1 VVLTNG
7 GEPILFETAGSDMH
21 CARIDLPWMEDR
33 IRPAITW
40 QWAEGA
46 VPHMAGRMIDSVVE
60 VLKEAGVEKEKIGID
75 NLDLPSLQAFQERK
89 INIVN
94 GWPALSKART
104 IKTRDEI
111 ELLKQASSIGDAAIR
126 DVSQIRKLVD
136 TVYATFGQIDILL
149 NNAAWTA
156 TIEALEA
163 TEEQWDQ
170 TLDTSLKAV
179 FFDSQAVAKIMIQ
192 QGHGKIVN
200 IGSTLGRTAFARRSV
215 YGAAKAGVHQLTRVL
230 ALEWAAK
237 GINVNAVAPC
247 ITETP
252 TRRELFERPGYKEWA
267 TGQMLP
273 IGRWAQPEDLIGAT
287 LFLCS
292 SLSDMVVGHVL
303 MVDGGWTIH

>member
-1 VVLTNG
+1 MNRDLSSFGLEDQIAIVTGASQGIGRTLA
-7 GEPILFETAGSDMH
+7 IALAQAGADVALVSRTRSD
-21 CARIDLPWMEDR
+21 LE
-33 IRPAITW
+33 
-40 QWAEGA
+40 A
-46 VPHMAGRMIDSVVE
+46 VAKEIEAAGRKALVM
-60 VLKEAGVEKEKIGID
+60 
-75 NLDLPSLQAFQERK
+75 
-89 INIVN
+89 
-94 GWPALSKART
+94 PAD
-104 IKTRDEI
+104 I
-111 ELLKQASSIGDAAIR
+111 Q
-126 DVSQIRKLVD
+126 DVSQIRKRVD
-136 TVYATFGQIDILL
+136 EVHTAFGKIDILI

-156 TIEALEA
+156 TVEALEA
-163 TEEQWDQ
+163 TEKEWDQ
-170 TLDTSLKAV
+170 TLDTSLKAI
-179 FFDSQAVAKIMIQ
+179 FFASQAVAKIMIQ
-192 QGHGKIVN
+192 QGRGKIVN
-200 IGSTLGRTAFARRSV
+200 IGSTLGRTAFAKRSV

-237 GINVNAVAPC
+237 GISVNAVAPC

>member
-1 VVLTNG
+1 MSSFGLEDQIAIVTGASQGIGRTLA
-7 GEPILFETAGSDMH
+7 ISLAQAGADIALVSRTRSD
-21 CARIDLPWMEDR
+21 LE
-33 IRPAITW
+33 
-40 QWAEGA
+40 A
-46 VPHMAGRMIDSVVE
+46 VAKEIEAAGRQAL
-60 VLKEAGVEKEKIGID
+60 VL
-75 NLDLPSLQAFQERK
+75 
-89 INIVN
+89 
-94 GWPALSKART
+94 PAD
-104 IKTRDEI
+104 I
-111 ELLKQASSIGDAAIR
+111 Q

-136 TVYATFGQIDILL
+136 AVHTTFGKIDILI

-156 TIEALEA
+156 TVEALEA
-163 TEEQWDQ
+163 TEEEWDQ
-170 TLDTSLKAV
+170 TLDTSLKAI
-179 FFDSQAVAKIMIQ
+179 FFASQAVAKIMIQ
-192 QGHGKIVN
+192 QGRGKIVN

-215 YGAAKAGVHQLTRVL
+215 YGAAKAGVHQLTRAL

-237 GINVNAVAPC
+237 GISVNAVAPC

-273 IGRWAQPEDLIGAT
+273 VGRWAQPEDLIGAT

>member
-1 VVLTNG
+1 MNRDFRSFGLENQTAIVTGASQGSGRTLAIALAQAGADIALVSRTRSDL
-7 GEPILFETAGSDMH
+7 ETV
-21 CARIDLPWMEDR
+21 AREIE
-33 IRPAITW
+33 A
-40 QWAEGA
+40 
-46 VPHMAGRMIDSVVE
+46 AGRKALVM
-60 VLKEAGVEKEKIGID
+60 
-75 NLDLPSLQAFQERK
+75 
-89 INIVN
+89 
-94 GWPALSKART
+94 PAD
-104 IKTRDEI
+104 I
-111 ELLKQASSIGDAAIR
+111 Q
-126 DVSQIRKLVD
+126 DVSQIRKRVD
-136 TVYATFGQIDILL
+136 EVHAAFGKIDILI

-156 TIEALEA
+156 TVEALDA

-170 TLDTSLKAV
+170 TLDTSLKAI
-179 FFDSQAVAKIMIQ
+179 FFASQAAAKIMIQ
-192 QGHGKIVN
+192 QRRGKIVN
-200 IGSTLGRTAFARRSV
+200 IGSTLGRTAFAKRSV
-215 YGAAKAGVHQLTRVL
+215 YGAAKAGVHHLTRVL

-237 GINVNAVAPC
+237 GISVNAVAPC

>member
-1 VVLTNG
+1 MHRDWSSFGLEDQIAIVTGASQGIGRTLAIALAQAGADVALVSRTRSD
-7 GEPILFETAGSDMH
+7 LETVAKEIKATGRQALVM
-21 CARIDLPWMEDR
+21 
-33 IRPAITW
+33 PADI
-40 QWAEGA
+40 Q
-46 VPHMAGRMIDSVVE
+46 
-60 VLKEAGVEKEKIGID
+60 
-75 NLDLPSLQAFQERK
+75 
-89 INIVN
+89 
-94 GWPALSKART
+94 
-104 IKTRDEI
+104 
-111 ELLKQASSIGDAAIR
+111 
-126 DVSQIRKLVD
+126 DVSQIRKRVD
-136 TVYATFGQIDILL
+136 EIHAAFGKIDILI

-156 TIEALEA
+156 TVEALDA

-170 TLDTSLKAV
+170 TLDTSLKAI
-179 FFDSQAVAKIMIQ
+179 FFASQAAARIMIQ
-192 QGHGKIVN
+192 QGRGKIVN
-200 IGSTLGRTAFARRSV
+200 IGSTLGRTAFAKRSV
-215 YGAAKAGVHQLTRVL
+215 YGAAKAGVHHLTRAL

-237 GINVNAVAPC
+237 GISVNAVAPC

>member
-1 VVLTNG
+1 MNRDLSSFGLENQIAIVTGASQGIGRTLAIALAQAGADVALVSRTRADLETVAKEVE
-7 GEPILFETAGSDMH
+7 GEGRQALVI
-21 CARIDLPWMEDR
+21 
-33 IRPAITW
+33 PADI
-40 QWAEGA
+40 Q
-46 VPHMAGRMIDSVVE
+46 
-60 VLKEAGVEKEKIGID
+60 
-75 NLDLPSLQAFQERK
+75 
-89 INIVN
+89 
-94 GWPALSKART
+94 
-104 IKTRDEI
+104 
-111 ELLKQASSIGDAAIR
+111 

-136 TVYATFGQIDILL
+136 EVHTTFGKIDILI

-156 TIEALEA
+156 TVEALEA
-163 TEEQWDQ
+163 TEEEWDQ
-170 TLDTSLKAV
+170 TLDTSLKAI
-179 FFDSQAVAKIMIQ
+179 FFASQAVAKIMIQ

-200 IGSTLGRTAFARRSV
+200 IGSTLGRTAFAKRSV

-237 GINVNAVAPC
+237 GVNVNAVAPC

-252 TRRELFERPGYKEWA
+252 TRQELFERPGYKEWA

>member
-1 VVLTNG
+1 MNRDFSSFGLENQTAIVTGASQGIGRTLAIALAQAGADVALVSRTRSD
-7 GEPILFETAGSDMH
+7 LETVAKEIKATGRQALVM
-21 CARIDLPWMEDR
+21 
-33 IRPAITW
+33 PA
-40 QWAEGA
+40 
-46 VPHMAGRMIDSVVE
+46 D
-60 VLKEAGVEKEKIGID
+60 
-75 NLDLPSLQAFQERK
+75 
-89 INIVN
+89 
-94 GWPALSKART
+94 
-104 IKTRDEI
+104 
-111 ELLKQASSIGDAAIR
+111 IR

-136 TVYATFGQIDILL
+136 AVHTAFGKIDILI
-149 NNAAWTA
+149 NNAAWT
-156 TIEALEA
+156 TTVEALEA
-163 TEEQWDQ
+163 TEEEWDQ
-170 TLDTSLKAV
+170 TLDTSLKAI
-179 FFDSQAVAKIMIQ
+179 FFASQAAAKIMIQ
-192 QGHGKIVN
+192 QGRGKIVN
-200 IGSTLGRTAFARRSV
+200 IGSTLGRTAFAKRSI

-237 GINVNAVAPC
+237 GISVNAVAPC

>member
-1 VVLTNG
+1 MNRDLSSFG
-7 GEPILFETAGSDMH
+7 LKDQTAIVTGASQGIG
-21 CARIDLPWMEDR
+21 RTL
-33 IRPAITW
+33 AIALA
-40 QWAEGA
+40 Q
-46 VPHMAGRMIDSVVE
+46 
-60 VLKEAGVEKEKIGID
+60 AGVD
-75 NLDLPSLQAFQERK
+75 VALVSRTRSDLEA
-89 INIVN
+89 V
-94 GWPALSKART
+94 AR
-104 IKTRDEI
+104 EI
-111 ELLKQASSIGDAAIR
+111 EATGRKALVIPADIR
-126 DVSQIRKLVD
+126 DVSQIRKGIDEVH
-136 TVYATFGQIDILL
+136 AIFGKIDILI

-156 TIEALEA
+156 TVEALEA

-179 FFDSQAVAKIMIQ
+179 FFASQAAAKVMIQ
-192 QGHGKIVN
+192 QGRGKIIN

-215 YGAAKAGVHQLTRVL
+215 YGAAKAGVHHLTRVL
-230 ALEWAAK
+230 ALEWASK

-252 TRRELFERPGYKEWA
+252 TRRELFERPGYREWA